1 MKIGCCLSRF
11 NMTHVLDIKL
21 IIRDRLM
28 KKFVPIL
35 LVLGAI
41 AVAILMSVL
50 KPDPEKAEVPEAA
63 LAVKTQILNST
74 EVTLSVESQGT
85 VQPRTRTTLISEVSG
100 IVLEVSD
107 YFIVGGSFEAGDI
120 LMRIDPTDYE
130 VALQSAK
137 AQLISRTA
145 LLELEKART
154 AQAKKEWQ
162 MTGRPESEAP
172 ILALREPY
180 LAEAK
185 ANILQAK
192 AEVKQA
198 ELKLKRAT
206 IRAPYAG
213 MVSLK
218 SVDIGQ
224 YVTTGSRLGETFAID
239 FIEVR
244 LPLTERDL
252 SQMAAMSFQSTDPV
266 SKVVLSGS
274 ANGRLANWS
283 ASLVRSEGVVN
294 ELNRSQYVVARVSDP
309 YRLNQSLKANAV
321 PLLVGTFV
329 TATLKG
335 KVLSNVFKV
344 PRSALLQGSRVAV
357 VDKMQRMQINSVDVV
372 SSDEGH
378 YYVSKGL
385 KEGAE
390 VIVSAIGTPI
400 EGLKLE
406 VKNSFNN
413 GSAE

>member
-1 MKIGCCLSRF
+1 
-11 NMTHVLDIKL
+11 
-21 IIRDRLM
+21 M

-41 AVAILMSVL
+41 AVAILMSVF
-50 KPDPEKAEVPEAA
+50 KPEPVKDEVPEAA
-63 LAVKTQILNST
+63 LAVKTQIINRS

-107 YFIVGGSFEAGDI
+107 SFIVGGSFEAGDI

-130 VALQSAK
+130 VALQRAK

-145 LLELEKART
+145 LLEFEKART

-180 LAEAK
+180 LAEAQ
-185 ANILQAK
+185 ANILHAK

-198 ELKLKRAT
+198 KLKLKRAT

-213 MVSLK
+213 MVSMK

-224 YVTTGSRLGETFAID
+224 YVTTGSPLGETFAID
-239 FIEVR
+239 FVEVR

-252 SQMAAMSFQSTDPV
+252 SQMTTLSFQSADPANT
-266 SKVVLSGS
+266 VVLSGS
-274 ANGRLANWS
+274 ANGRSANWS
-283 ASLVRSEGVVN
+283 ASVVRSEGVVD

-309 YRLNQSLKANAV
+309 YRLNQSLKGNAV

-329 TATLKG
+329 IATLKG

-372 SSDEGH
+372 SSDEG
-378 YYVSKGL
+378 YYYLSKGL

>member
-1 MKIGCCLSRF
+1 
-11 NMTHVLDIKL
+11 
-21 IIRDRLM
+21 M

-41 AVAILMSVL
+41 AVAILMSVF
-50 KPDPEKAEVPEAA
+50 KPEPVKDEVPEAA
-63 LAVKTQILNST
+63 LAVKTQIINRS

-107 YFIVGGSFEAGDI
+107 SFIVGGSFEAGDI

-130 VALQSAK
+130 VALQRAK

-145 LLELEKART
+145 LLEFEKART

-180 LAEAK
+180 LAEAQ
-185 ANILQAK
+185 ANILHAK

-198 ELKLKRAT
+198 KLKLKRAT

-213 MVSLK
+213 MVSMK

-224 YVTTGSRLGETFAID
+224 YVTTGSPLGETFAID
-239 FIEVR
+239 FVEVR

-252 SQMAAMSFQSTDPV
+252 SQMTTLSFQSADPANT
-266 SKVVLSGS
+266 VVLSGS
-274 ANGRLANWS
+274 ANGRSANWS
-283 ASLVRSEGVVN
+283 PSVVRSEGVVD

-309 YRLNQSLKANAV
+309 YRLNQSLKGNAV

-372 SSDEGH
+372 SSDEG
-378 YYVSKGL
+378 YYYLSKGL

>member
-1 MKIGCCLSRF
+1 
-11 NMTHVLDIKL
+11 MTHVLDVKL
-21 IIRDRLM
+21 VLRNQLM

-41 AVAILMSVL
+41 AVAILMSVF
-50 KPDPEKAEVPEAA
+50 KPEPVKDEVPEAA
-63 LAVKTQILNST
+63 LAVKTQIINRS

-107 YFIVGGSFEAGDI
+107 SFIVGGSFEAGDI

-130 VALQSAK
+130 VALQRAK

-145 LLELEKART
+145 LLEFEKART

-180 LAEAK
+180 LAEAQ
-185 ANILQAK
+185 ANILHAK

-198 ELKLKRAT
+198 KLKLKRAT

-213 MVSLK
+213 MVSMK

-224 YVTTGSRLGETFAID
+224 YVTTGSPLGETFAID
-239 FIEVR
+239 FVEVR

-252 SQMAAMSFQSTDPV
+252 SQMTTLSFQSADPANT
-266 SKVVLSGS
+266 VVLSGS
-274 ANGRLANWS
+274 ASGRSANWS
-283 ASLVRSEGVVN
+283 ASVVRSEGVVD

-309 YRLNQSLKANAV
+309 YRLNQSLKGNAV